1 MDKDHL
7 NESLIELR
15 DELRS
20 VTAVDDSSREALRR
34 LDDDIH
40 RILHNEGDVPA
51 EHHVSL
57 RESLQDSIGSFEAS
71 HPTITILMERL
82 IKALSDMG
90 I

>member
-20 VTAVDDSSREALRR
+20 VTAVDDSSRETLRR

-40 RILHNEGDVPA
+40 RILNNEGGVPA
-51 EHHVSL
+51 EHHASL
-57 RESLQDSIGSFEAS
+57 RESLQDSIQVFEAS
-71 HPTITILMERL
+71 HPTVTILVERL